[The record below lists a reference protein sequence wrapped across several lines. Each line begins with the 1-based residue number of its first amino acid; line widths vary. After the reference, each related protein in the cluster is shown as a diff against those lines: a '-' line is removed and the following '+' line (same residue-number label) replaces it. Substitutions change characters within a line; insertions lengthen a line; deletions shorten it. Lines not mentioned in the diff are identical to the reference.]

1 MSGRVLAV
9 DTGEKRIGIALS
21 DPTGTIAAPLTVLP
35 HVQMIE
41 DCKRVAQL
49 AIEHEVDLI
58 VIGQALGADGETTRQ
73 ALHAQKFAGQLG
85 MICSIPIVLW
95 DESNST
101 KMARRAR
108 IDSGAKKKKR
118 TGHMDDLAAAVI
130 LQDYLDAMKEQGL
143 E

>member
-21 DPTGTIAAPLTVLP
+21 DPTGTIATPLIVLP

-41 DCKRVAQL
+41 DCQRVAQL
-49 AIEHEVDLI
+49 AFEHEVGLI
-58 VIGQALGADGETTRQ
+58 IIGQALSADGGTTRQ
-73 ALHAQKFAGQLG
+73 ALHAQKFARQLG

-101 KMARRAR
+101 RKARLVR
-108 IDSGAKKKKR
+108 IDSGAKRKKR
-118 TGHMDDLAAAVI
+118 SGHMDDLAAAVF
-130 LQDYLDAMKEQGL
+130 LQDYLDAKKEQRLG
-143 E
+143 